1 MSYIKPGTAY
11 LPNLTPLRGIAALL
25 TVIYHAD
32 LYLGAG
38 GGGLIRTEDS
48 LLITKLYLMVD
59 FFFVLSGFIMCH
71 VYGKWFS
78 TSAEGF
84 SFKKFTIA
92 RFARVYPLH
101 FFTLFYLVALRIWF
115 VSAVG
120 SDADADPFGAASFT
134 WQSIPTNLLL
144 IQSLNVHNWFT
155 WNNAAWSISTEWWMY
170 MLFPFLVAPF
180 MRLSSA
186 ARVAVV
192 LACFGGY
199 VFIMLVIQNF
209 VTVPPAL
216 SFIKPEP
223 TINVS
228 YQYGFLRCMFG
239 FIIGMMI
246 YLGYKEGFAKRFF
259 ASGTAL
265 VISAVCLCICLHF
278 AVPDVI
284 SVSFYPLIIL
294 SAAYG
299 SKNMN
304 AVFGNNIMQRLGD
317 WSFSIYLVHQPVAYT
332 FFMLQTYF
340 NSRQAA
346 AAGPP
351 PQPGMLTAW
360 MICLVFITITLVL
373 SWLTYKYIEVPS
385 RNSINSK
392 FKTHDAKSNLQ
403 TI

>member
-25 TVIYHAD
+25 TVIFHAD
-32 LYLGAG
+32 LYIGMG
-38 GGGLIRTEDS
+38 GDALLRFKDS
-48 LLITKLYLMVD
+48 LLISKLYLMVD

-78 TSAEGF
+78 GSVEGF

-101 FFTLFYLVALRIWF
+101 FFTLLYLVALRVWF
-115 VSAVG
+115 VSAG
-120 SDADADPFGAASFT
+120 GKDADPFGAASFT
-134 WQSIPTNLLL
+134 WQSVPTNLLL
-144 IQSLNVHNWFT
+144 IQSMNVHNWFT

-192 LACFGGY
+192 LACFAGY
-199 VFIMLVIQNF
+199 VFIMLVIQNY
-209 VTVPPAL
+209 VTVPESL
-216 SFIKPEP
+216 SFIKPQP
-223 TINVS
+223 TINVA
-228 YQYGFLRCMFG
+228 YQYGFLRCLFG

-246 YLGYKEGFAKRFF
+246 YLGYKEDFARKFF
-259 ASGTAL
+259 SNGTVLIIATVGL
-265 VISAVCLCICLHF
+265 LICLHF

-299 SKNMN
+299 SPKMN
-304 AVFGNNIMQRLGD
+304 VVFGNKIMQRLGD
-317 WSFSIYLVHQPVAYT
+317 WSFSIYLVHQPIAYT
-332 FFMLQTYF
+332 VFTLAAYF
-340 NSRQAA
+340 NTASNEVNGS
-346 AAGPP
+346 GPP
-351 PQPGMLTAW
+351 PKPAILTAW
-360 MICLVFITITLVL
+360 IICLVFIAVTLLL
-373 SWLTYKYIEVPS
+373 SWLSYKYIEVPS
-385 RNSINSK
+385 RNWINNR
-392 FKTHDAKSNLQ
+392 FKIRDAKSNLQ